1 MPNRLA
7 VYFTPFSVKEKFY
20 NKIIIEINSKDISK
34 LYCNKKQYF
43 NEFKKNRHGK
53 VFVKTVDKLK
63 RGRVRVTVIEKV
75 EEFKI

>member
-1 MPNRLA
+1 MNHE
-7 VYFTPFSVKEKFY
+7 F
-20 NKIIIEINSKDISK
+20 IEALDELEKDISK

-43 NEFKKNRHGK
+43 NEFKENRHGK

>member
-1 MPNRLA
+1 MFLKSLEVRGFKSFADKTEL
-7 VYFTPFSVKEKFY
+7 
-20 NKIIIEINSKDISK
+20 
-34 LYCNKKQYF
+34 
-43 NEFKKNRHGK
+43 EFKKHRHGK